1 MGLLKTGLKAV
12 VAVKTA
18 DVIHQRILDR
28 QAAQWGP
35 YGPPPGHGAPGPY
48 HAAAAPQPAGG
59 GVTGYAAPAGGPPPG
74 PSGVIDQLERLGQLR
89 ASGVLTDAEF
99 EAQKYRVLA
108 G

>member
-35 YGPPPGHGAPGPY
+35 YGPPPAPGV
-48 HAAAAPQPAGG
+48 QP
-59 GVTGYAAPAGGPPPG
+59 
-74 PSGVIDQLERLGQLR
+74 
-89 ASGVLTDAEF
+89 
-99 EAQKYRVLA
+99 
-108 G
+108 

>member
-35 YGPPPGHGAPGPY
+35 YGPAPAPGV
-48 HAAAAPQPAGG
+48 QPEAGPG
-59 GVTGYAAPAGGPPPG
+59 AAPA
-74 PSGVIDQLERLGQLR
+74 SSSAGVIDQLERLGQLR

-99 EAQKYRVLA
+99 QTQKARILA
-108 G
+108 GY